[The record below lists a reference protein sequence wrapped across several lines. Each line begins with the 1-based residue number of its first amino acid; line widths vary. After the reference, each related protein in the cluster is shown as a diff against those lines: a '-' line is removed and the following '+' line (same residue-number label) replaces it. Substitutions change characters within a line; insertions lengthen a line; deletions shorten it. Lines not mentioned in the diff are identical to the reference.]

1 MDANIRPDPMTMR
14 VCAAAAT
21 AWQRIRCRG
30 PTRTLLASC
39 VVLASCLLATP
50 QAGAAGIDERLANQ
64 AASPSAGSETRGYVI
79 SPGDQLRV
87 LVQRMPEL
95 NVDVL
100 VRPDG
105 RISTPLV
112 ADLLASG
119 KTPTEVAGALETAL
133 SVSVQAPVVSVIVL
147 QATSRATQVRVL
159 GQAVSPKAVPFR
171 DGMTVLDLA
180 TETGGLSPFAAGNR
194 ARIVRVDSSGTH
206 EIRVRLDDLLNR
218 GRLSENRPLVAGDI
232 LVIPASWF

>member
-1 MDANIRPDPMTMR
+1 
-14 VCAAAAT
+14 
-21 AWQRIRCRG
+21 
-30 PTRTLLASC
+30 
-39 VVLASCLLATP
+39 
-50 QAGAAGIDERLANQ
+50 
-64 AASPSAGSETRGYVI
+64 
-79 SPGDQLRV
+79 
-87 LVQRMPEL
+87 
-95 NVDVL
+95 
-100 VRPDG
+100 
-105 RISTPLV
+105 
-112 ADLLASG
+112 
-119 KTPTEVAGALETAL
+119 L